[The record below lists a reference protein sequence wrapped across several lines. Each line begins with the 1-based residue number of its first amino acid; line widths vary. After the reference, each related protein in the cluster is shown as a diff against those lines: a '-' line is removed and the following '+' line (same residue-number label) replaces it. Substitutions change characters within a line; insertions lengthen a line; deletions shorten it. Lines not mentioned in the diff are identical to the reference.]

1 MKMSTEKLYYQDS
14 FLHSFSAKVLSCEPQ
29 GKSWSVVLDRT
40 AFYPEGGGQPADHG
54 VLGPA
59 RVLDVHEKNDVIFH
73 TTDRPVEIGPVSGE
87 IDWARRFDHMQ
98 QHSGEHICSGMIC
111 QQYQCDNVGFHLG
124 ADFVTIDFNASISWE
139 DLLKIEARANEY
151 IYENHP
157 VSIQFHQGP
166 ELEKLSY
173 RSKRLWMGR
182 FALSPFPAPTA
193 VPAAAPML
201 QAADRW
207 A

>member
-98 QHSGEHICSGMIC
+98 QHSGEHICSG
-111 QQYQCDNVGFHLG
+111 
-124 ADFVTIDFNASISWE
+124 
-139 DLLKIEARANEY
+139 
-151 IYENHP
+151 
-157 VSIQFHQGP
+157 
-166 ELEKLSY
+166 
-173 RSKRLWMGR
+173 
-182 FALSPFPAPTA
+182 
-193 VPAAAPML
+193 
-201 QAADRW
+201 
-207 A
+207 

>member
-1 MKMSTEKLYYQDS
+1 MI
-14 FLHSFSAKVLSCEPQ
+14 
-29 GKSWSVVLDRT
+29 
-40 AFYPEGGGQPADHG
+40 
-54 VLGPA
+54 
-59 RVLDVHEKNDVIFH
+59 HEKNDVIFH

-173 RSKRLWMGR
+173 RSKKALDGEVRIVSFPGRRLLCLLRHPCCKQRTGGPDQGSL
-182 FALSPFPAPTA
+182 LSE
-193 VPAAAPML
+193 VS
-201 QAADRW
+201 QRRSD
-207 A
+207 